1 MASVSLLGLPSV
13 CMHILTSFLMTIVCY
28 AELGTTIL
36 YLILYHCLLQYS
48 EVLEVRGTGTRTE
61 DRTDT

>member
-1 MASVSLLGLPSV
+1 MASVSLLGLASV
-13 CMHILTSFLMTIVCY
+13 CKRILTSLLMKIVNY

-61 DRTDT
+61 ERIDI